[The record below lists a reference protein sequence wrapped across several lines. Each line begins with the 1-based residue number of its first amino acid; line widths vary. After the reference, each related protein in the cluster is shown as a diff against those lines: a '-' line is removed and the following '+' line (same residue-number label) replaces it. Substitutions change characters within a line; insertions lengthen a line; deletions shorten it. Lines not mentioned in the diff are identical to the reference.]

1 MGNIPL
7 DKTHKSKDID
17 IAVNYDTLQSLR
29 TKYKLQ
35 KNERMHKYEIKQDI
49 FDIDIYLPF
58 YSKLAIPLEDLEQLS
73 TKIEGIRVPK
83 TEVLLLLKQAAEI
96 DRRNTIKGKKDS
108 IDIMT
113 LMLRTSV
120 DIKKYLLLTKK
131 YGLEQYPKELL
142 YAIEKFSEQ
151 DIDYLGIDYVQFKKE
166 KTFAN
171 DKNSGEVKIE

>member
-1 MGNIPL
+1 
-7 DKTHKSKDID
+7 
-17 IAVNYDTLQSLR
+17 
-29 TKYKLQ
+29 
-35 KNERMHKYEIKQDI
+35 MHKYEIKQDI